1 MSFRKRESI
10 VYSAGSAVVDVE
22 TNENGQRSLVSMSTE
37 EYLRKNP
44 PPTEEFSLTEELR
57 AGVPLKEIPCGNL
70 IGSNDPVDN
79 PVDEQKVLQDIQE
92 KLNPDTE
99 K

>member
-1 MSFRKRESI
+1 MSFRKREPI
-10 VYSAGSAVVDVE
+10 IYSAGGSVVDVE
-22 TNENGQRSLVSMSTE
+22 TNESGQRSLVSMSAT

-57 AGVPLKEIPCGNL
+57 SGVPLKEIPCGNL

-79 PVDEQKVLQDIQE
+79 PVNEEKVLRDIQVQ
-92 KLNPDTE
+92 LNPDNKE
-99 K
+99 

>member
-1 MSFRKRESI
+1 MSFRKREPI

-22 TNENGQRSLVSMSTE
+22 TNESGQRSLVSMSTE

-79 PVDEQKVLQDIQE
+79 PVNEEKVLQDIQD
-92 KLNPDTE
+92 KLNPDTKE
-99 K
+99 